1 MQSWCD
7 SWAQKRS
14 IGKRRHGSP
23 NGWKNGPKKSEQ
35 FFLFAQASSTF
46 HTISPYFTIIWVSWS
61 KRSSSSTGGQPVLPW
76 RWSLFAASNSEAFPG
91 RSRLS
96 RGKWNMFLPL
106 SQQSFHHHL
115 SDIAPSIF
123 LYSQLQGWVMS
134 VCYLLLVD
142 QLYHLHFTSIAKLNL
157 KYHLP
162 QAAGCCLESFE
173 VAFKFSRFVW
183 LGIQEST
190 WCLHVLTPVL

>member
-1 MQSWCD
+1 MILRSLHFKKRPFGDPGRWSCVQWLCAFQTCLTSMQSWCVFFWPKND
-7 SWAQKRS
+7 PLANEDMGW
-14 IGKRRHGSP
+14 

-35 FFLFAQASSTF
+35 FFLFAQASSTL

-61 KRSSSSTGGQPVLPW
+61 KRSSSPTRGQPVLPW

-115 SDIAPSIF
+115 SDIAPSMF
-123 LYSQLQGWVMS
+123 L
-134 VCYLLLVD
+134 
-142 QLYHLHFTSIAKLNL
+142 
-157 KYHLP
+157 
-162 QAAGCCLESFE
+162 SFRAE
-173 VAFKFSRFVW
+173 
-183 LGIQEST
+183 
-190 WCLHVLTPVL
+190 

>member
-123 LYSQLQGWVMS
+123 LYSQLQGWVIHVCMS
-134 VCYLLLVD
+134 WWFCSGKFCLMSFPTNSLLNNFVFADNLIRVPQPQD
-142 QLYHLHFTSIAKLNL
+142 AGTVWIWFQVFTIS
-157 KYHLP
+157 
-162 QAAGCCLESFE
+162 C
-173 VAFKFSRFVW
+173 
-183 LGIQEST
+183 
-190 WCLHVLTPVL
+190 